1 MRRPYQPRNPPA
13 SHLRQPLSKELIMLK
28 EIVTMHS
35 AEIGL
40 VLFFVSFLVIFAWTI
55 TRSRKEVNDWSNLPL
70 TQTNDPQARE
80 ME

>member
-1 MRRPYQPRNPPA
+1 
-13 SHLRQPLSKELIMLK
+13 MLK

-40 VLFFVSFLVIFAWTI
+40 VLFFVSFIVIFAWTF
-55 TRSRKEVNDWSNLPL
+55 TRSRKEVEDWSSLPL
-70 TQTNDPQARE
+70 AQPIDADASYPQSKE